1 MDTETKEVLVAFG
14 EIVKTQ
20 YMYLS
25 SMHTGIVKIFDS
37 LKATVPDFEK
47 HYYQHSQV
55 EIIYRDYPGAK
66 EQLET
71 LSVLLERLR
80 KT

>member
-1 MDTETKEVLVAFG
+1 MEAEIRDALIAFG

-25 SMHTGIVKIFDS
+25 SMHTGLVKIFDS
-37 LKATVPDFEK
+37 LKATVPGFVD
-47 HYYQHSQV
+47 HYNQHSQT
-55 EIIYRDYPGAK
+55 EIVYRDYPGAK

-71 LSVLLERLR
+71 LGVLLEKLR
-80 KT
+80 KS